1 MAVIDRLRIS
11 DRGEIESPI
20 SVAIPATDLFS
31 YITSAGTAISRKSPQ
46 YFDATAPDVSY
57 TLEDAELMVKQFG
70 CGLQKTMRLRKQ
82 DKVLLYSGNDLL
94 FPIVVWGVTAAG
106 GVFTGASP
114 SATVHELEYQLRDS
128 EATTVITSLE
138 GSKVAIEAARK
149 ARLPLDRVLLLV
161 APNVPDAS
169 RTDQGRPSPIRRWTD
184 IWSSSEEARLWTRDR
199 ISSVEEAMTTTA
211 VINYSSGTTGLPK
224 GVELTHYNI
233 IANAEQIIAKRLLV
247 EGTTAGRAR
256 RDRLDTS
263 GERWL
268 AAVPMYHAFG
278 QSYFCVIAPRLGAKV
293 FIMPKFDLRQYL
305 TFVDIYRITFIN
317 VVPAMLAM
325 LCKVEHPSRFNFK
338 CIESMTSGAA
348 RLDPATAQRFQQLYL
363 HNGVLVK
370 QGWGM
375 TETTSNLT
383 GFALDD
389 QDDGRSI
396 GWLSPNCKAR
406 IVPVEKRQ
414 FDGGVVAEGRTLG
427 ELWVAGPN
435 VMKGYWKREAE
446 TKDAFVIEGGQRWLR
461 TGDIAYVDDR
471 GCFYIVDRMKELI
484 KVNGFQV
491 SPAELENG
499 LMAHEGVVDAA
510 VVAYKEQDREF
521 PRAFVV
527 RQSPAV
533 TVEKL
538 HAWTRERFARYKW
551 FTGGIF
557 FVDGIP
563 RTASGKIVRRELPN
577 PKVPKL

>member
-11 DRGEIESPI
+11 DRGEIESPM
-20 SVAIPATDLFS
+20 SVEIPPTDLFS
-31 YITSAGTAISRKSPQ
+31 YITSGGTPISRQSPQ
-46 YFDATAPDVSY
+46 YFDATAPTANY
-57 TLEDAELMVKQFG
+57 TLQDAELMAKRFG
-70 CGLQKTMRLRKQ
+70 YGLQKVMQLRKQ
-82 DKVLLYSGNDLL
+82 EKVLLHSGNDLL

-114 SATVHELEYQLRDS
+114 SASVYELEYQLRDS
-128 EATTVITSLE
+128 GATTLITSME

-149 ARLPLDRVLLLV
+149 ACLSVDRILLLV
-161 APNVPDAS
+161 APGIDHGHPGS
-169 RTDQGRPSPIRRWTD
+169 IRRWTE
-184 IWSSSEEARLWTRDR
+184 IWGSSEEASLWTWDR
-199 ISSVEEAMTTTA
+199 ISSVDEARTTTA

-247 EGTTAGRAR
+247 DNTEAGRAR
-256 RDRLDTS
+256 RDRLKAS
-263 GERWL
+263 SERWL

-293 FIMPKFDLRQYL
+293 FIMPKFNLHQYL
-305 TFVDIYRITFIN
+305 TFVDIYRITFVN

-325 LCKVEHPSRFNFK
+325 LCNVEQPGRFNFK
-338 CIESMTSGAA
+338 AIESMTSGAA
-348 RLDPATAQRFQQLYL
+348 PLDPTIAQRFRHLYL
-363 HNGVLVK
+363 RDEVLVK

-383 GFALDD
+383 GFTPDD

-406 IVPVEKRQ
+406 IVPVAGRE
-414 FDGGVVAEGRTLG
+414 FEGGAGAEGRLLG

-446 TKDAFVIEGGQRWLR
+446 TKDALITEGEARWLR

-471 GCFYIVDRMKELI
+471 GCFYIVDRLKELI

-491 SPAELENG
+491 SPTELEKG
-499 LMAHEGVVDAA
+499 LMAHRGVVDAA
-510 VVAYKEQDREF
+510 VVAYKKQGSEF

-527 RQSPAV
+527 RTSPSV
-533 TVEKL
+533 TAEKL
-538 HAWTRERFARYKW
+538 HAWIQERFARYKW
-551 FTGGIF
+551 LKGGIF
-557 FVDGIP
+557 FIERIP
-563 RTASGKIVRRELPN
+563 RTASGKVIRRQL
-577 PKVPKL
+577 